1 MVRIQQSQLRDCSRE
16 LIDVHLHIRTNQQ
29 RYITTCYV
37 INTIIIIIITYPSLS
52 TILKLYI
59 YNGLIQIHPLVIQNN
74 NNNHDDDDNDTDY
87 NDGDDVVVDN
97 DDYDNNDAI
106 IIPTIPLRSRS

>member
-16 LIDVHLHIRTNQQ
+16 LIDIHLHIRTNQQ

-74 NNNHDDDDNDTDY
+74 YNNHDDDDNDTDY
-87 NDGDDVVVDN
+87 NDGDDDIDN
-97 DDYDNNDAI
+97 DYDNNDAI